1 VAGIPHVNRA
11 TRVDDKDKGRMV
23 KMTHENVSR
32 SCNRGENL
40 TASFALCNQ
49 YKD

>member
-1 VAGIPHVNRA
+1 VAGIPHIKKA

-32 SCNRGENL
+32 SYTREENL
-40 TASFALCNQ
+40 TASSALCNQ

>member
-1 VAGIPHVNRA
+1 MAGIPHVKRT
-11 TRVDDKDKGRMV
+11 TRVDDKDKDRMV

-32 SCNRGENL
+32 SYTREENL
-40 TASFALCNQ
+40 RASSVLCNQ

>member
-1 VAGIPHVNRA
+1 MAGIPHVKRA
-11 TRVDDKDKGRMV
+11 TRVDDKDKDRLV

-32 SCNRGENL
+32 SDTREENL
-40 TASFALCNQ
+40 TATSALCSQ